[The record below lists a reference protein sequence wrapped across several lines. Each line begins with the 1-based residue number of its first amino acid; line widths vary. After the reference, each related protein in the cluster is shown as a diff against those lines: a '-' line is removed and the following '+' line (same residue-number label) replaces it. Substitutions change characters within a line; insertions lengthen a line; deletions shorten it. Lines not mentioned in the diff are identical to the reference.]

1 MDKIRLHKRY
11 AEAFFSIIEENN
23 LEVCYADFHA
33 FVEIYESHEELR
45 NILENPTI
53 EIERKLDFVKKVF
66 AGKLQEDILNFIFV
80 LINQKR
86 IYLLSQI
93 ADFVDKFYREKHG
106 IRGIKVK
113 TIVPLTKDER
123 SRLESILTKK
133 FGKIEIKEI
142 IDQDLLGG
150 LIIQL
155 DDQVVDESIRV
166 KLHLLRETMDRVDKA
181 WMQLIIEQPSLA
193 I

>member
-1 MDKIRLHKRY
+1 MDKSRLHKRY
-11 AEAFFSIIEENN
+11 AEAFFSVIEEKD
-23 LEVCYADFHA
+23 LEACYADFQA
-33 FVEIYESHEELR
+33 FVEIYEKHEELR
-45 NILENPTI
+45 NILENPAI

-66 AGKLQEDILNFIFV
+66 ADKLQEDVFNFIFL

-86 IYLLSQI
+86 IYLLSQT
-93 ADFVDKFYREKHG
+93 ADIVDKFYREKHG

-113 TIVPLTKDER
+113 TVIPLTKEER
-123 SRLESILTKK
+123 NRLETILTKK
-133 FGKIEIKEI
+133 FGKIEIKEV
-142 IDQDLLGG
+142 IDPDLLGG

-166 KLHLLRETMDRVDKA
+166 KLHLLRETMDRVDKN